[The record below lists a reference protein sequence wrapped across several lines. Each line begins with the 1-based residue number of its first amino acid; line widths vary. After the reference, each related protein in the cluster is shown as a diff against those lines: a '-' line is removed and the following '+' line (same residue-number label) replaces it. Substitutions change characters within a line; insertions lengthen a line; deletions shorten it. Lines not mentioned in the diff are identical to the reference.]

1 MRDRTLYER
10 VETVRGIKFI
20 RLKSGRLLSF
30 WDAMDAADNADSDLV
45 RAVSR
50 AFKLAAH
57 DWDLERIEWFIDT
70 IESWTGAVREELEK
84 RRGVKTK
91 EERIALLRNTNG
103 RTPEEAEAF
112 HRKADEL
119 EEQLH
124 G

>member
-1 MRDRTLYER
+1 MRESTRYER
-10 VETVRGIKFI
+10 VETIRGHKYV
-20 RLKSGRLLSF
+20 RLKSGRLLTY
-30 WDAMDAADNADSDLV
+30 WDAMDAADRADSDLV

-50 AFKLAAH
+50 AFKLAAG
-57 DWDLERIEWFIDT
+57 DWDLERIEWFIDSL
-70 IESWTGAVREELEK
+70 ESWTGAVREELEK
-84 RRGVKTK
+84 RRGVKTQ

-112 HRKADEL
+112 LRKADQL